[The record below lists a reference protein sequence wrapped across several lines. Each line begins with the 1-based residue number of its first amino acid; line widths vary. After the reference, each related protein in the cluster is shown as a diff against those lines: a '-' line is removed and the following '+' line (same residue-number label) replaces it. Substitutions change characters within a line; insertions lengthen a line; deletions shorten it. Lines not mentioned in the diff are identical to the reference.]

1 MEGAK
6 IKNIVIVILL
16 LLNIFLLFLVAGRRV
31 EDIQSCETARL
42 RAIQIIQDSGVALD
56 ETIVP
61 REMDLTTRQAS
72 RDQEREGELAAALL
86 GGAVTAQARGG
97 EVYRYYNGAGFVQ
110 FHSTGE
116 FAAEF
121 EQGQTPL
128 GQSTAAAHAAEVLA
142 TLGFDGDV
150 VEDTVVHGTGTVTVR
165 QRVEQTPVLSCQA
178 AVNYADGQMV
188 SITNARRVFGQPEK
202 VEAEESLTV
211 ATALMRLYNG
221 LREMG
226 DIYNAIET
234 ITPAY
239 TMSVS
244 LSGPAR
250 LTPVWYV
257 RTDTGAYQL
266 DTQTG
271 QLSRVS
277 GFGGAPLAE
286 AAAENPAVATDE

>member
-16 LLNIFLLFLVAGRRV
+16 MLNVFLLFLVGGRRM
-31 EDIQSCETARL
+31 EDIQSRETARM
-42 RAIQIIQDSGVALD
+42 RAVQIIQDSGVALD

-61 REMDLTTRQAS
+61 REMDLAARQAL
-72 RDQEREGELAAALL
+72 RGLEQEADLAVALL
-86 GGAVTAQARGG
+86 GGEVTAQARGG
-97 EVYRYYNGAGFVQ
+97 EVYRYYNAAGFVQ

-116 FAAEF
+116 FTAEF
-121 EQGQTPL
+121 EQGYFSL
-128 GQSTAAAHAAEVLA
+128 GESAAAEHAASILSS
-142 TLGFDGDV
+142 LGFDGDV
-150 VEDTVVHGTGTVTVR
+150 VEDAVDQGTGTVTMR
-165 QRVEQTPVLSCQA
+165 QRVEQAPVLSCQA
-178 AVNYADGQMV
+178 EVNYADGRLV
-188 SITNARRVFGQPEK
+188 SITNARRFFGRSEK
-202 VEAEESLTV
+202 VETEASLTV

-221 LREMG
+221 LQNMG
-226 DIYNAIET
+226 DIYSTIEA

-266 DTQTG
+266 DMQTG
-271 QLSRVS
+271 QLSRIS
-277 GFGGAPLAE
+277 GSGGAAVAE
-286 AAAENPAVATDE
+286 AAQADPTDTIGE